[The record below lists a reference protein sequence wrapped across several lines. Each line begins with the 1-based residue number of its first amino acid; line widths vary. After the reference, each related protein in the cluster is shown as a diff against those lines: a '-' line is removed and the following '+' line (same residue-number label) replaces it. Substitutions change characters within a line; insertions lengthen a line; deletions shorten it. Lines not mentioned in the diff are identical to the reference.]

1 MENKV
6 IIPVLQINDR
16 KQEQMEKWES
26 NAWKAVPFR
35 GGSKPCLGRRNR
47 RKQKKALSCEEPP
60 YQFLNQPIRVC

>member
-47 RKQKKALSCEEPP
+47 RKQKKGSLLRGASI
-60 YQFLNQPIRVC
+60 PILKSTD